1 MSCCGESG
9 SSFPSFQSAKER
21 LFGLVFFFKVC
32 FPVAAPPPIL
42 YWQHQRS
49 RALHPKSLT
58 HNTAPGAWE
67 DAGCWH
73 EPRCHRCDKQ
83 RWWSDAALA
92 QQSPE
97 NIFMN
102 FHPLN
107 ASLKTAFHQLPSRN
121 NELKMSS
128 AAAAQP
134 GELCLILLPSPPGA
148 PASPRLHMRR
158 GDAILLALGC
168 SWEAWDRNVHSLE

>member
-1 MSCCGESG
+1 M
-9 SSFPSFQSAKER
+9 
-21 LFGLVFFFKVC
+21 
-32 FPVAAPPPIL
+32 AAP
-42 YWQHQRS
+42 HFV
-49 RALHPKSLT
+49 LT
-58 HNTAPGAWE
+58 ASVQPCPAPEIPHSHRAPGAWE

-134 GELCLILLPSPPGA
+134 GELCLILLPSPPDA
-148 PASPRLHMRR
+148 SASPWLHIRR
-158 GDAILLALGC
+158 GDAIPARPGMLLGSVGYKCA
-168 SWEAWDRNVHSLE
+168 

>member
-1 MSCCGESG
+1 M
-9 SSFPSFQSAKER
+9 
-21 LFGLVFFFKVC
+21 
-32 FPVAAPPPIL
+32 AAPHFVLAASVQPCP
-42 YWQHQRS
+42 
-49 RALHPKSLT
+49 APKIPHS
-58 HNTAPGAWE
+58 HRAPGAWE

-134 GELCLILLPSPPGA
+134 GELCLILLPSPPDA
-148 PASPRLHMRR
+148 SASPWLHIRR
-158 GDAILLALGC
+158 GDAIPARPGMRSLLALGC
-168 SWEAWDRNVHSLE
+168 SWEARDINVHSLE

>member
-1 MSCCGESG
+1 MFLLKSV
-9 SSFPSFQSAKER
+9 FPWLSR
-21 LFGLVFFFKVC
+21 LHFVL
-32 FPVAAPPPIL
+32 AASVQPCPAPQIPDS
-42 YWQHQRS
+42 H
-49 RALHPKSLT
+49 RAPR
-58 HNTAPGAWE
+58 AQE

-73 EPRCHRCDKQ
+73 EPWCHRCDKQ

-134 GELCLILLPSPPGA
+134 GELCLILLLSPPDA
-148 PASPRLHMRR
+148 PASPRLHTRR
-158 GDAILLALGC
+158 GDAIPGMLLGYEC
-168 SWEAWDRNVHSLE
+168 GI